1 VALSP
6 VASAFAMTAL
16 RYTALLLVLLLSGC
30 SLFSGGG
37 DDGAP
42 KKKSSLWSL
51 GLKGPQDATE
61 YLEYQRVHSEKDKS
75 MIALVVRNTHTS
87 KTVEGDVRTTIETGP
102 GASKV
107 DNMHFSLGP
116 SDSAKLLVYPA
127 STRLTYEVSAFF
139 KE

>member
-1 VALSP
+1 
-6 VASAFAMTAL
+6 MTAL

-37 DDGAP
+37 DDGGAP
-42 KKKSSLWSL
+42 KKKSSIWPL
-51 GLKGPQDATE
+51 GTKGPQDATE
-61 YLEYQRVHSEKDKS
+61 YLEYQRMHSEKDKS
-75 MIALVVRNTHTS
+75 MIALVVRNTHLT

-102 GASKV
+102 GESKV
-107 DNMHFSLGP
+107 DNMHFTLGP

-127 STRLTYEVSAFF
+127 NTRLTYEVSAFF

>member
-1 VALSP
+1 
-6 VASAFAMTAL
+6 MTAL
-16 RYTALLLVLLLSGC
+16 RYTALLLVLVLSGC

-37 DDGAP
+37 DDGGAP
-42 KKKSSLWSL
+42 KKKSALWPL
-51 GLKGPQDATE
+51 RKGGPQDATE

-75 MIALVVRNTHTS
+75 MIALVVRNTHPS
-87 KTVEGDVRTTIETGP
+87 KTVEGDVRTTIETGVNE
-102 GASKV
+102 SKV

-127 STRLTYEVSAFF
+127 NTRLTYEVSAVF